1 MELAGQKMH
10 DDVPDF
16 LVRLKS
22 DPPHHLILE
31 TKGYD
36 PLEEVKRAAA
46 ERWVTAVNAD
56 GTFGQWHYAIAKKA
70 SDVPEIIKNVS
81 DGT

>member
-1 MELAGQKMH
+1 MSAFLL
-10 DDVPDF
+10 PDF
-16 LVRLKS
+16 IVRLKS
-22 DPPHHLILE
+22 DPTQHLILE

-70 SDVPEIIKNVS
+70 SDVPEIGVRGNFLQ
-81 DGT
+81 